1 MHKLHRPDIEPSGLQ
16 AARENRLQNW
26 ESGLEKAS
34 IRQALLEMQDRRCA
48 YCEKSLKDSEQ
59 HIEHFRK
66 QSEYPKLV
74 FVWSNLFLSCNNH
87 DTCGKYK
94 DRISINMDE
103 VIDPC
108 IDDPEYYLEFDLNGR
123 IFPKSSLTLQERNKA
138 EKTIEAFNLNELHLK
153 RNRKDFLKSCQ
164 WIKETQKFADNEGLR
179 LFLGSLS
186 IDSYITCLYH
196 YLGLRVNQE

>member
-34 IRQALLEMQDRRCA
+34 IRQALLEMQDSRCA

-74 FVWSNLFLSCNNH
+74 FVWSNLFLSCNNQN
-87 DTCGKYK
+87 TCGKHK
-94 DRISINMDE
+94 DRISINIDE

-123 IFPKSSLTLQERNKA
+123 VFPKSCLTPQERLKA

-153 RNRKDFLKSCQ
+153 TNRKNFLKSFR
-164 WIKETQKFADNEGLR
+164 WITETQDIADSEGLR
-179 LFLGSLS
+179 LYLS
-186 IDSYITCLYH
+186 SFTIDSYITCLYH